1 MNAWSDMNAKKPK
14 TLLLATHN
22 RGKLRELR
30 ELIADLPNVT
40 LRCLADLDEHLE
52 VEETGKT
59 FAENAELKARVVAE
73 ATGAITLADDSGLE
87 VDALGGRP
95 GVFSARY
102 AGPDAT
108 DADRVAKLLAELI
121 DNPEAERKARFRCAV
136 ALVRPQDP
144 ALDGDDKSVL
154 VALEEGASEGTIL
167 RAPVGKSGFGYD
179 PVFFSPTLGKTFAEA
194 GAAEKN
200 RVSHRGRAMLAIL
213 PALRALLS

>member
-1 MNAWSDMNAKKPK
+1 MNAKEPK

-40 LRCLADLDEHLE
+40 LRCLADLDDPLE
-52 VEETGKT
+52 VEETGET

-73 ATGAITLADDSGLE
+73 ATDAITLADDSGLE

-102 AGPDAT
+102 AGPNAT

-121 DNPEAERKARFRCAV
+121 DIPEAERKARFRCAV

-144 ALDGDDKSVL
+144 ALDGDDKISSSVL
-154 VALEEGASEGTIL
+154 VGLEEGVSEGTIL

-179 PVFFSPTLGKTFAEA
+179 PVFFSTALGKTFAEA
-194 GAAEKN
+194 GAEEKN
-200 RVSHRGRAMLAIL
+200 RVSHRGNAIEAIL
-213 PALRALLS
+213 PTLRALLS